1 CKLVSALGASYVAR
15 WTTAHPVQLAK
26 SIAEGMEHK
35 GFSFIEVLSQC
46 PVQAGKSVFGE
57 KDPAAIMKRYKE
69 GTYLYKEGGEPVE
82 GKIPIGVFKHD
93 TNAEEYIERVERRL
107 RDQGIE
113 RG

>member
-1 CKLVSALGASYVAR
+1 
-15 WTTAHPVQLAK
+15 K

-35 GFSFIEVLSQC
+35 GFSYIEVLSQC

-82 GKIPIGVFKHD
+82 GKIPVGVFKHD
-93 TNAEEYIERVERRL
+93 KDAEEYIERVERRL

>member
-1 CKLVSALGASYVAR
+1 MLPNGDVLVTEPLGVAGDFC
-15 WTTAHPVQLAK
+15 P
-26 SIAEGMEHK
+26 
-35 GFSFIEVLSQC
+35 